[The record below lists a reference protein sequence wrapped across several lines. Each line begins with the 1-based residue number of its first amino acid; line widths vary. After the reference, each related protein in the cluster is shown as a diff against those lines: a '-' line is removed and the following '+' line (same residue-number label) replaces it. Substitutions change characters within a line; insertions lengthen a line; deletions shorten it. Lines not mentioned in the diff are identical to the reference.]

1 MAHERTT
8 ARSFMRRHLHA
19 RDWLKDTRDADYAVG
34 KLISPSQLPRRD
46 GA

>member
-1 MAHERTT
+1 MAHARTT
-8 ARSFMRRHLHA
+8 VGSYMRRHLHP

-34 KLISPSQLPRRD
+34 KLMSPSQLPRRD

>member
-1 MAHERTT
+1 MAH
-8 ARSFMRRHLHA
+8 ARKTVHHFMQRHLHP

-34 KLISPSQLPRRD
+34 KLMSPSQLPRRD